1 MKNLRDLKVIVID
14 LTKYND
20 SQLVIISNQLKVV
33 DSLKIAKFLSKTK
46 KDGSIRAWYLPEMD
60 EFLCGQYNRK
70 IDDLGCSY
78 KNMVF
83 NEDIKISLSKKD
95 KDFLLKMK
103 PTVFDTKVR
112 KTIKESVDIKTDV
125 SKQEVISIDDL
136 KSELL
141 VCLENEDYE
150 QASIIRDKIKLWKI
164 E

>member
-1 MKNLRDLKVIVID
+1 MSIKYSDIILIDFRLYNEKQLSVIA
-14 LTKYND
+14 N
-20 SQLVIISNQLKVV
+20 IISSEESGLIEMKRNGVIKFWFIRDSHLGIGIMCKDTINVTNSVV
-33 DSLKIAKFLSKTK
+33 YKGLGIIYDSPLT
-46 KDGSIRAWYLPEMD
+46 
-60 EFLCGQYNRK
+60 
-70 IDDLGCSY
+70 
-78 KNMVF
+78 
-83 NEDIKISLSKKD
+83 KKD

>member
-1 MKNLRDLKVIVID
+1 MNIKYSDIILIDFRLYNEKQLSVIAD
-14 LTKYND
+14 
-20 SQLVIISNQLKVV
+20 IISSEESGIIEMKRSGVIKLWFVK
-33 DSLKIAKFLSKTK
+33 DSPINIGIMTK
-46 KDGSIRAWYLPEMD
+46 ESIGVTNSVTYK
-60 EFLCGQYNRK
+60 G
-70 IDDLGCSY
+70 LGIVCD
-78 KNMVF
+78 F
-83 NEDIKISLSKKD
+83 PLTKKD